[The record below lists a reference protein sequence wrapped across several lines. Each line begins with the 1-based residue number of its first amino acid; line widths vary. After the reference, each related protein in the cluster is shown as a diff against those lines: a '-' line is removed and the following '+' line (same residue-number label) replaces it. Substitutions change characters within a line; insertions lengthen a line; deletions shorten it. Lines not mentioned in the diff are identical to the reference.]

1 MQSRRDFLKTVILS
15 SGSVYLASNIGC
27 GDSIKKIEQPP
38 VEKQFSLSG
47 KPVLPNNLFYDLAH
61 KYIREKEQ
69 FPASIDKTLTCD
81 VVIVGA
87 GPSGLMSAI
96 QLRKLGYSVLVVE
109 NENRAGGAGVSS
121 AYGDVRFPLA
131 SIYFTDYNE
140 QVKEFCKFAGVE
152 PVPAPSDAV
161 YLEGNTYSDYWKDN
175 IISEL
180 PISVNDK
187 NALRKFRDDILKI
200 KELPSYPLTT
210 SSKELVHKYDSMS
223 VREYLAPYKS
233 DYLSSFI
240 NLYSKS
246 SMGGSIDIANTY
258 SFLNFYSSELD
269 ISENSTRFTFN
280 GGLHGVT
287 SKVAEK
293 LGNESF
299 LYKHLCVNITNTA
312 NGVEVHT
319 MNREGEHIL
328 IKAKQSIV
336 AIQKFMI
343 PVLIPELP
351 TEQKN
356 QIRSLTYSPFL
367 TVHICSSKPILN
379 HNHFDTWYPSA
390 DPLFTDCINP
400 QSAYQ
405 VKDNQDH
412 FVTSVYCPRGDDDRG
427 SLQSDEIIVSTC
439 KKVVE
444 KFTVLY
450 GKEILDAIKEV
461 QAFAWGHSVVVPT
474 VGSHSSIAIGASAS
488 YKNIHFAN
496 TDNDS
501 TPAFENALSH
511 GVIASNKVHSYL
523 NSNS

>member
-27 GDSIKKIEQPP
+27 GDSIKKLEQPSK
-38 VEKQFSLSG
+38 EKQFSSSG
-47 KPVLPNNLFYDLAH
+47 KPILPNNLFYDLAH

-69 FPASIDKTLTCD
+69 FPATIDKTLTCD
-81 VVIVGA
+81 VVVVGA

-109 NENRAGGAGVSS
+109 NEHRAGGAGVSGV
-121 AYGDVRFPLA
+121 YGDVRFPLA

-161 YLEGNTYSDYWKDN
+161 YLDGKAYSDYWKDN
-175 IISEL
+175 VIDEL
-180 PISVNDK
+180 PISTNDK
-187 NALRKFRDDILKI
+187 SALRKFRDDILNL
-200 KELPSYPLTT
+200 KELPSYPLATAN
-210 SSKELVHKYDSMS
+210 KELIRKYDTMS

-233 DYLSSFI
+233 DYLTSFI

-246 SMGGSIDIANTY
+246 SMGGSIDVANAY

-269 ISENSTRFTFN
+269 MGIDSTRYTFN
-280 GGLHGVT
+280 GGLNGVT
-287 SKVAEK
+287 SRVAEN
-293 LGNESF
+293 LGKESF
-299 LYKHLCVNITNTA
+299 LYKHLCVNVTNTD

-319 MNREGEHIL
+319 INREGEHVL

-351 TEQKN
+351 VEQKN
-356 QIRSLTYSPFL
+356 HIRSLTYSPFL
-367 TVHICSSKPILN
+367 TVHVCSSKPILAP
-379 HNHFDTWYPSA
+379 NHFDTWYPSA
-390 DPLFTDCINP
+390 NPLFTDSINP
-400 QSAYQ
+400 QSAHK

-412 FVTSVYCPRGDDDRG
+412 FVTSVYCPRGDNDRG

-444 KFTVLY
+444 KLSQLY
-450 GKEILDAIKEV
+450 GKEILDSIQEV

-474 VGSHSSIAIGASAS
+474 VGSHSGTAQGASTS

-501 TPAFENALSH
+501 APAFENALSH
-511 GVIASNKVHSYL
+511 GVIASESVKRQL
-523 NSNS
+523 NS